1 MRLDDF
7 IGHEAIRLQLH
18 KAIMENKL
26 AHAHIFAG
34 EDGIGKSILCEEAA
48 LTIMGETKLRE
59 NPDIYKF
66 KNFKNKNSIG
76 VDEVREIVQEINKKP
91 TYGDK
96 KVIIIY
102 NGDKM
107 TDAAANAFL
116 KTIEE
121 PPKGVFIFILCENLT
136 SILDTIKS
144 RCQIHKL
151 QRLSLNEMEKIFQIK
166 EYNLNNAEKK
176 AALAF
181 AEGIPGK
188 AEAFIAEGDYKEI
201 RENTLILLKEVY
213 NTNKWDYLQFE
224 SFLTKN
230 KNRIEDVF
238 TILISFVRDAIIYK
252 ETGNEELISNVDKL
266 SSIKE
271 IASLFSF
278 KRLNDIINV
287 VSDTRSKLRSNVN
300 SSIAFD
306 VMLLTMQEE
315 LYGNSR
321 RSTF

>member
-1 MRLDDF
+1 MRFHDF
-7 IGHEAIRLQLH
+7 IGHEAIRLQLQ
-18 KAIMENKL
+18 KSIEENKL

-34 EDGIGKSILCEEAA
+34 QDGIGKSLLGEETA
-48 LTIMGETKLRE
+48 LTIMGETRHRD

-66 KNFKNKNSIG
+66 KDFKNKNSMG
-76 VDEVREIVQEINKKP
+76 VDEIREIVQEINKKP
-91 TYGDK
+91 TIGNK

-107 TDAAANAFL
+107 TDAASNAFL

-121 PPKGVFIFILCENLT
+121 PPKGVSIFILCENLEA
-136 SILDTIKS
+136 ILDTIKS

-151 QRLSLNEMEKIFQIK
+151 QRLSSKEMEKIFEIK
-166 EYNLNNAEKK
+166 GYYLSPAEKK

-181 AEGIPGK
+181 AEGIPGR
-188 AEAFIAEGDYKEI
+188 AEAFISQEDYKEI
-201 RENTLILLKEVY
+201 RENTLLLLKGVY
-213 NTNKWDYLQFE
+213 SSSKWNYLKFE
-224 SFLTKN
+224 EFLSKN
-230 KNRIEDVF
+230 KSRIEDVF

-252 ETGNEELISNVDKL
+252 ETGSEELISNIDKL
-266 SSIKE
+266 NDIKD

-278 KRLNDIINV
+278 IRLNDIINV

-306 VMLLTMQEE
+306 VMLLTIQEE